1 MTEPHLILHKVRGEP
16 AFDIA
21 IRVQIGAEDE
31 TKPGW
36 IEEAW
41 IIPTSGH
48 RAYPY
53 QQWQLNELFWA
64 PTESDPK
71 ISIIDASDSCVI
83 NLMTANWP
91 DHYSTNASPKPSPFS
106 PTSLLTRLGLLPKIN
121 RRF

>member
-1 MTEPHLILHKVRGEP
+1 MTNEPHLILHKVRNEP

-21 IRVQIGAEDE
+21 EPMEVDNEVI
-31 TKPGW
+31 
-36 IEEAW
+36 W

-83 NLMTANWP
+83 HLMTANWP